1 MIQRLHRLGAAAALT
16 LGATVLAPL
25 AFAQTPPPTQEQAPT
40 QQAPTQAAP
49 NPGPAPTNEELV
61 DFAHAA
67 TDVVNIRK
75 STEPKL
81 QAAKSDDA
89 RTKLQQ
95 AAEKQMEAAV
105 RNNHLS
111 VQRYEQIAMVVQT
124 NAEVRQKVLQIM
136 QNPAKS

>member
-16 LGATVLAPL
+16 LGASVLAPL
-25 AFAQTPPPTQEQAPT
+25 AFAQTPPPAQEQAPT
-40 QQAPTQAAP
+40 QQAPTQAA
-49 NPGPAPTNEELV
+49 PGPAPTNEELV

-105 RNNHLS
+105 RNHHLS

>member
-16 LGATVLAPL
+16 LGASVLAPL
-25 AFAQTPPPTQEQAPT
+25 AFAQTPPPAQEQAPT
-40 QQAPTQAAP
+40 QQAPTRAA
-49 NPGPAPTNEELV
+49 PGPAPTNEELV

-111 VQRYEQIAMVVQT
+111 VLRYEQIAMVVQT